1 MIDCF
6 SQKDTIPPRFPGGIP
21 AWQRYLYRNL
31 NIRLIEN
38 STAPEGKYT
47 VFVMFKVDTLGNLSH
62 IRALN
67 DPGYGTAQEA
77 VRVISVSGKWIPASV
92 KGKLIEHE
100 NKQGITVIKGNYQL
114 LNNTRERDSIMLNK
128 LFSEDIPRLHQTDR
142 DILRAGAVLADS
154 LWRIKKEYDIKRIKI
169 GTDVTLTK
177 EERKAQSIQLAQ
189 QEKNRIQPIVNDPR
203 YQKWNNWITEW
214 VKDHAGPSRLKQTN
228 R

>member
-6 SQKDTIPPRFPGGIP
+6 SQEDTIPPRFPGGIP

-31 NIRLIEN
+31 NTRLIEN

-92 KGKLIEHE
+92 NGKLIEHE
-100 NKQGITVIKGNYQL
+100 NKQGITVIKGTHQL
-114 LNNTRERDSIMLNK
+114 PNNAKKRDSVLNE
-128 LFSEDIPRLHQTDR
+128 LFAESIPELNQKDKNV
-142 DILRAGAVLADS
+142 LRAGAILADS
-154 LWRIKKEYDIKRIKI
+154 LLEIKKEYDRKRMKI
-169 GTDVTLTK
+169 GADITLTQ
-177 EERKAQSIQLAQ
+177 EERKTQSIQLAQ
-189 QEKNRIQPIVNDPR
+189 QEKNRIQPILNDPR
-203 YQKWNNWITEW
+203 YQKWIVWINEW
-214 VKDHAGPSRLKQTN
+214 LKERTGPSRLKQTN
-228 R
+228 H